1 MHEHYK
7 WTTVVRLVR
16 GEEERHGGAIARSEV
31 RGAIH
36 QPSGANLNLEERQ

>member
-7 WTTVVRLVR
+7 WTTVVRFVR